1 MQSSSGMKKDEFK
14 RNSNIHG
21 KKAINEPELRPE
33 YVEKIKRIEKANKKP
48 VLIKNIDDLFVD
60 E

>member
-14 RNSNIHG
+14 RTSNIHG
-21 KKAINEPELRPE
+21 KKDLNEPELRPE
-33 YVEKIKRIEKANKKP
+33 YVEKIKRIEKENKKP
-48 VLIKNIDDLFVD
+48 ILIKNIDDLFVD

>member
-14 RNSNIHG
+14 RTSNIHG
-21 KKAINEPELRPE
+21 KKDLNEPELRPE

>member
-21 KKAINEPELRPE
+21 KKDLNEPELRPE
-33 YVEKIKRIEKANKKP
+33 FVEKIKRIEKENKKP
-48 VLIKNIDDLFVD
+48 ILIKNIDDLLID

>member
-14 RNSNIHG
+14 RTSNIHG
-21 KKAINEPELRPE
+21 KKDLNEPELRPE
-33 YVEKIKRIEKANKKP
+33 FVEKIKRIEKENKKP
-48 VLIKNIDDLFVD
+48 ILIKNIDDLFVD

>member
-14 RNSNIHG
+14 KNSNIHG
-21 KKAINEPELRPE
+21 KKTLNEPELRPE
-33 YVEKIKRIEKANKKP
+33 YVEKIQRIEKANKKP
-48 VLIKNIDDLFVD
+48 ILIKDIDDLFVD